1 MRKFTYTIAIV
12 AIALTLGLQTSFA
25 DSSKVRAAQEAAE
38 EWLALVDAGD
48 YDASWEQTA
57 QVFKSKVSKD
67 AWRRQITKARG
78 PVGAF
83 KSRELAGSQ
92 YATELPGA
100 PDGEYMVMQ
109 YVAQFEKKSKAV
121 ETITPMLD
129 ADGKWR
135 VSGYYIR

>member
-1 MRKFTYTIAIV
+1 MRKFTYSVAIV

-25 DSSKVRAAQEAAE
+25 DSAKVRAAQEAAE

-48 YDASWEQTA
+48 YDASWDETSSF
-57 QVFKSKVSKD
+57 FKSQVSKD
-67 AWRRQITKARG
+67 AWRRQVAKARG
-78 PVGAF
+78 PYGAV
-83 KSRELAGSQ
+83 KSRKVAGSQ
-92 YATELPGA
+92 YATELPNA
-100 PDGEYMVMQ
+100 PDGEYVIFQ
-109 YVAQFEKKSKAV
+109 YLAAFEKKSKAV